1 MRSTGVKLFDAN
13 PIIVDIT
20 RTGRSAEQPEKEEVV
35 IEENRLR
42 TAQMM
47 KEARVMADDKKLE
60 DAKDKLVEAEN
71 MLEDVTADPN
81 PLIEMLKTE
90 LQQLL
95 RLMKSQE
102 TYEKKGRPFALSSE
116 TCHERQ
122 RFAARGDDMEKVR
135 LFATPRMDAY
145 LEQAKA
151 FDEDPSKPLP
161 SEKDDVKEE
170 LAADPLGPIA
180 GALSY
185 YIQTAIQALQS
196 IDKIINSTR
205 G

>member
-102 TYEKKGRPFALSSE
+102 MYEKIGRPFALSSE